1 MTKYVIVLCDNSYA
15 LFKSM
20 DFNGDI
26 TYTYDENEAFLFDS
40 DVDAKI
46 FRNENLGWKNHSV
59 EQIDAQ

>member
-1 MTKYVIVLCDNSYA
+1 
-15 LFKSM
+15 M

-59 EQIDAQ
+59 EQIDA